1 MNKGKIIYVK
11 DGLNEIE
18 KMLLLDVTQ
27 TLINGLNHQEF
38 AEILKIYDQCAGR
51 IMRGQN
57 D

>member
-1 MNKGKIIYVK
+1 MNKEKIIYVK

-38 AEILKIYDQCAGR
+38 VEILKIYDQCAGR

>member
-1 MNKGKIIYVK
+1 MKKGKIIYVK

-51 IMRGQN
+51 IMRGHN

>member
-18 KMLLLDVTQ
+18 KILLLDVTQ

-38 AEILKIYDQCAGR
+38 VEMLKIYDQCAGR
-51 IMRGQN
+51 IMREQN

>member
-18 KMLLLDVTQ
+18 KILLLDVTQ

-38 AEILKIYDQCAGR
+38 VEMLKIYDQCAGR